1 MNVIEFTLGIQSTKQ
16 IDSST
21 VCFEI
26 SYGQQEFS
34 PFTKSQWGCLP
45 VYYRINGLKPKIRA
59 FWKWQNQ
66 RILKISLTS
75 NLFDFWRFKSATL
88 IQKYVY
94 VVIHLWLP
102 IIYICDSTPIGS
114 VSIVLISCI
123 LFI

>member
-45 VYYRINGLKPKIRA
+45 VYYRINGLKPKNRGFLEMA
-59 FWKWQNQ
+59 
-66 RILKISLTS
+66 
-75 NLFDFWRFKSATL
+75 KSE
-88 IQKYVY
+88 
-94 VVIHLWLP
+94 
-102 IIYICDSTPIGS
+102 DSENITHVEFVQFLAI
-114 VSIVLISCI
+114 
-123 LFI
+123 